1 MDANNLGKSRAA
13 RVIVIRLVF
22 IVLVLTLALSVI
34 VWRAPLWV
42 GAEITLFRL
51 LAAGFHKRSMLI
63 DGYHVFYLEGGPRN
77 GSAVMLIHG
86 LGSDAQQDW
95 VVLAPYL
102 VRAGYHVYAMD
113 LLG

>member
-22 IVLVLTLALSVI
+22 IVLILTSALGVI
-34 VWRAPLWV
+34 VWCAPLWV

-63 DGYHVFYLEGGPRN
+63 NGYHVFFLEGGPRN
-77 GSAVMLIHG
+77 GPPIVIIHG
-86 LGSDAQQDW
+86 LGSEAQQDW

-102 VRAGYHVYAMD
+102 VRAGYPVYAM
-113 LLG
+113 